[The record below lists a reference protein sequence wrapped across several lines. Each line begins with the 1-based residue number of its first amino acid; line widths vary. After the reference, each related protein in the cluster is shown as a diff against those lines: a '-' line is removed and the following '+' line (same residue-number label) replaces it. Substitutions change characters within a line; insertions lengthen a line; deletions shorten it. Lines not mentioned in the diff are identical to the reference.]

1 MRKET
6 GNPNIFAAI
15 ELERKGAKQ
24 MMTITLTRPI
34 RMILFEA
41 IVMFSCLYLSL
52 VYAIFFMFFE
62 AYPIIFQGEFP
73 YSTHL

>member
-41 IVMFSCLYLSL
+41 IVLFSCLYLSL